1 MACGILVSQPGIKHV
16 SPAVEVQSP
25 NHWTAKKSHPLT
37 TFLDSSYL
45 TSVIPDFFLSLLNHR
60 ARLSTTVSNT
70 FPTSQLSKA
79 CEGHKGP

>member
-1 MACGILVSQPGIKHV
+1 MACGILVPQPEINICPLQWKCRV
-16 SPAVEVQSP
+16 
-25 NHWTAKKSHPLT
+25 WTANKSHPLT
-37 TFLDSSYL
+37 MFLDSSYL

-70 FPTSQLSKA
+70 FPTSQLPKA